1 MPELQCR
8 VSPEHRPGPEPDC
21 VHGEKAGPESD
32 SPALAETRMGLW
44 LAMGSSLSSVGGRRK
59 QKSALS
65 RSGKS
70 AGAGHWA
77 GGGTRRVH
85 EESVRAG
92 GDWNRCGGTPC
103 TRKSAAQPQCGQIGS
118 ERGVG
123 AGAGAAG

>member
-1 MPELQCR
+1 MSLA
-8 VSPEHRPGPEPDC
+8 SDAPGLP
-21 VHGEKAGPESD
+21 
-32 SPALAETRMGLW
+32 ETRIGLW
-44 LAMGSSLSSVGGRRK
+44 LAMGSSLSPVGGRRK

-70 AGAGHWA
+70 AWAGQWA
-77 GGGTRRVH
+77 GGGTRRIH

-92 GDWNRCGGTPC
+92 GDWNRCGGTTC

-123 AGAGAAG
+123 AGAGAVG